1 MGWRWDTR
9 SHMKKAQRE
18 KNALQRIF
26 SYRLSSIVLC
36 VLIVGMLATLG
47 VVVWQKSTT
56 QSVGDY
62 EGVIV
67 DRWADYA
74 ESDQG
79 SRPRMALVVQ
89 ANEGKRFTVRVDPNV
104 YESARVGMRIRSIS
118 GQIVLID
125 TDRKSAGK

>member
-1 MGWRWDTR
+1 
-9 SHMKKAQRE
+9 MKTAERE
-18 KNALQRIF
+18 KSALQRIF
-26 SYRLSSIVLC
+26 SDRLSSIILG
-36 VLIVGMLATLG
+36 VLIVGLLATLG
-47 VVVWQKSTT
+47 VLVWQKSTS

-89 ANEGKRFTVRVDPNV
+89 ADEGRKFTVRVDANI
-104 YESARVGMRIRSIS
+104 YESARVGMRIRSRS
-118 GQIVLID
+118 GQIVLIE
-125 TDRKSAGK
+125 TDQKPAGK